1 MTGKMATRGIGSLT
15 ALTKAAMSYPPNK
28 LLLDYQTA
36 ADMLSISKQA
46 LRDLVYQG
54 RGPITTK
61 IARRTFFTPQDLE
74 DFVSLYRDLG

>member
-1 MTGKMATRGIGSLT
+1 MTYR
-15 ALTKAAMSYPPNK
+15 PEK

-61 IARRTFFTPQDLE
+61 IGRRTFFTPQDLE
-74 DFVSLYRDLG
+74 DFVDTHRDLG